1 MTKQKQLPW
10 AFLEEYRGKDFT
22 GEWPTFPELLRIQT
36 KRFSDT
42 PFLTDFDGPN
52 GSKNTLTHQQA
63 FDKIESLA
71 KFLISLGIKKGD
83 KIAVTGKN
91 SPEWAISYLAT
102 LYASGIVIPIDAGL
116 HEPEVRN
123 IINTAEPKV
132 IICDDDKAA
141 FISKDFPDIP
151 VFLLNNTNPEKYIY
165 NLIAKEQQI
174 LNDQPVE
181 NDTAAILFTSGT
193 TGKPKGVMLSHKNLI
208 SDGFIAQTNLTI
220 YPNDVF
226 YALLPIH
233 HAYTM
238 QAAFI
243 CPIECGAEIVFGK
256 SMAVSRL
263 MKELKEGKITV
274 MLGVPLLYNKLIAGI
289 QKGIQNKGRL
299 VYGILSML
307 GGISFLIKKLTKKN
321 PGKKFFKA
329 VLEQA
334 NIYTLRVAI
343 CGGGPLDKK
352 VFKKYNEMGIDFIQG
367 YGLTETSPIIA
378 LNPLE
383 HFKIHSVGKDFAP
396 YEEIKIINKET
407 VVSSK
412 GAKQVGEIAVK
423 GPMVMQGYYKMP
435 EETKEM
441 FTEDGFLKTGDLGW
455 MDKEHYIMLCGR
467 AKNLIVTSGG
477 KNVYPEEIEDA
488 FQMCTDISQITVR
501 GFYADGD
508 KTSEE
513 IEALIYPS
521 DDLYT
526 RLGCERNN
534 EFVQEEIYETIAK
547 EVAKVNKTK
556 QSYQHITK
564 ITLLKEPLE
573 MTTSMKVKRSYT
585 PKVYPLPFKK

>member
-226 YALLPIH
+226 YAL
-233 HAYTM
+233 
-238 QAAFI
+238 
-243 CPIECGAEIVFGK
+243 
-256 SMAVSRL
+256 
-263 MKELKEGKITV
+263 
-274 MLGVPLLYNKLIAGI
+274 
-289 QKGIQNKGRL
+289 
-299 VYGILSML
+299 
-307 GGISFLIKKLTKKN
+307 KKR
-321 PGKKFFKA
+321 FF
-329 VLEQA
+329 
-334 NIYTLRVAI
+334 
-343 CGGGPLDKK
+343 
-352 VFKKYNEMGIDFIQG
+352 
-367 YGLTETSPIIA
+367 
-378 LNPLE
+378 
-383 HFKIHSVGKDFAP
+383 
-396 YEEIKIINKET
+396 
-407 VVSSK
+407 
-412 GAKQVGEIAVK
+412 
-423 GPMVMQGYYKMP
+423 
-435 EETKEM
+435 
-441 FTEDGFLKTGDLGW
+441 
-455 MDKEHYIMLCGR
+455 
-467 AKNLIVTSGG
+467 
-477 KNVYPEEIEDA
+477 
-488 FQMCTDISQITVR
+488 
-501 GFYADGD
+501 
-508 KTSEE
+508 
-513 IEALIYPS
+513 
-521 DDLYT
+521 
-526 RLGCERNN
+526 
-534 EFVQEEIYETIAK
+534 
-547 EVAKVNKTK
+547 
-556 QSYQHITK
+556 
-564 ITLLKEPLE
+564 
-573 MTTSMKVKRSYT
+573 
-585 PKVYPLPFKK
+585 